1 MIRRPARSPAGA
13 RRVVTCAAL
22 LLAGALATPRDAAAE
37 RMEGAPPWRVGG
49 RVGFSVDA
57 VAVPESTGVALEV
70 FLRVPPATVEQ
81 LSRNADGAA
90 QLRAEFRVRGRG
102 RAAMSATQTFSLAAG
117 DSAGGQG
124 HVVLTRFDASPG
136 PCTIEVRLTDLNSH
150 RRALVLPGGDANI
163 TQSISGRTTVPG
175 PQAGRQMSDLEF
187 LWPAGTTANA
197 LAFVRGGRTVVPNP
211 DRLYGLLA
219 SELRARFVAHAPASS
234 SRPWHWVAR
243 VFDDHGKG
251 VAQRESTQV
260 ASAFLDA
267 ETAFDV
273 SDQPCGAY
281 ELEVKA
287 WQEGDAGALVRRAG
301 FSIGWDPDTW
311 MRNAADV
318 ADDVHFLLS
327 ATAEDEWAVMSPGA
341 QEKLLQEFWA
351 RRDPTPETARNE
363 AMETFHERVDH
374 ANEVF
379 SRGGIGRGMFS
390 DMGRVYI
397 RWGEPT
403 EISRQVIPTGNET
416 LTEQLQQIIDSEIR
430 MPDNIHTPG
439 PGGDLRPFEVWIYQ
453 GDIPMPLDVDPH
465 DANRG
470 RTSRRLVFLF
480 VDEQGT
486 GVYRL
491 RYSTE

>member
-1 MIRRPARSPAGA
+1 M
-13 RRVVTCAAL
+13 
-22 LLAGALATPRDAAAE
+22 
-37 RMEGAPPWRVGG
+37 
-49 RVGFSVDA
+49 GFSVDA
-57 VAVPESTGVALEV
+57 IAVPESAGLALEV

-81 LSRNADGAA
+81 LSRDADGAA

-102 RAAMSATQTFSLAAG
+102 RPTMSTTQVFTLAAG
-117 DSAGGQG
+117 DSVRGQG
-124 HVVLTRFDASPG
+124 HVVLARFDASPG
-136 PCTIEVRLTDLNSH
+136 PCAIDVRLTDLNSR
-150 RRALVLPGGDANI
+150 RRALVLPGGDPNI

-175 PQAGRQMSDLEF
+175 PQAGRAMSDLEF
-187 LWPAGTTANA
+187 LWPVGAATNG
-197 LAFVRGGRTVVPNP
+197 LAFIRGGRTVVPNP
-211 DRLYGLLA
+211 DRLYGLL
-219 SELRARFVAHAPASS
+219 STEMRARFVAHAPATAAA
-234 SRPWHWVAR
+234 RPWHWVAR

-251 VAQRESTQV
+251 VAQRESTMT

-267 ETAFDV
+267 ETSFDV

-301 FSIGWDPDTW
+301 FSAGWDPDTW
-311 MRNAADV
+311 MRNAADI
-318 ADDVHFLLS
+318 ADDVHLLLS
-327 ATAEDEWAVMSPGA
+327 ASDEDEWAVMSPGA
-341 QEKLLQEFWA
+341 QEKLLQEFWT

-363 AMETFHERVDH
+363 AREAFHQRVAH
-374 ANEVF
+374 ANEVY
-379 SRGGIGRGMFS
+379 SRGGIGRGMFT

-430 MPDNIHTPG
+430 MPENIHSPG
-439 PGGDLRPFEVWIYQ
+439 PGGDLRPFELWIYE
-453 GDIPMPLDVDPH
+453 GDIPMPLDIDPH
-465 DANRG
+465 ESNRG

-480 VDEQGT
+480 VDELGT